1 MRRMTTGAAF
11 FLQDGRSQVRVTSPW
26 AELHVRS
33 DGLEVR
39 IEPRAMAVLAGCF
52 ARCRL
57 HPRPLPSIGPAWTA
71 AWPQIARA
79 LVGPRSVL
87 LVRDDGAGVG
97 FTAAGTHALDEVVES
112 LWANQVPVG
121 LVERTWGYALWPRR
135 LRPDGPRSPLRR
147 TPRAGRRR

>member
-11 FLQDGRSQVRVTSPW
+11 FLQAGRRQARVTFPW

-39 IEPRAMAVLAGCF
+39 VEPRAMAVLAGF
-52 ARCRL
+52 VARLRL
-57 HPRPLPSIGPAWTA
+57 HPRPLPSTGPAWTA

-97 FTAAGTHALDEVVES
+97 FTAFGAHALDEVVES
-112 LWANQVPVG
+112 LWANQVPVE
-121 LVERTWGYALWPRR
+121 LVERTWWYALWPRR
-135 LRPDGPRSPLRR
+135 LRPDGPRSPLRPP
-147 TPRAGRRR
+147 PRAGRRR